1 MLEVFEL
8 LSLAISKLNVVLA
21 TFYMHQLY
29 LDGAAGD
36 NPSSFGQ
43 ELTAKCSLTRNF
55 FLPNED

>member
-1 MLEVFEL
+1 MLEVLEL

-43 ELTAKCSLTRNF
+43 ELTAKDAL
-55 FLPNED
+55 